1 MASAPQKS
9 ILPFARGGNSQPM
22 PSSAY
27 WSIILLMLCMTLSS
41 CTVERVN
48 FNEPITQERVSF
60 IQLGETTLHH
70 VVSQIGAPE
79 EITAIGD
86 QLVADFKWSTT
97 RSSSLNLG
105 HLFKIISPVSPPI
118 RLSGTGINIQRLLVI
133 CDQQLV
139 IRSYAFGLTDEHAL
153 IEFWPF

>member
-1 MASAPQKS
+1 MH
-9 ILPFARGGNSQPM
+9 
-22 PSSAY
+22 SSNY
-27 WSIILLMLCMTLSS
+27 LSVVLLMLYTALVS

-48 FNEPITQERVSF
+48 FNEPVTQGRLSF
-60 IQLGETTLHH
+60 IQPGETTLHQ
-70 VVSQIGAPE
+70 VVDHLGAPE
-79 EITAIGD
+79 DITAVGD
-86 QLVADFKWSTT
+86 QLVAEFKWSTT

-139 IRSYAFGLTDEHAL
+139 VRSYALGLKDEHAL